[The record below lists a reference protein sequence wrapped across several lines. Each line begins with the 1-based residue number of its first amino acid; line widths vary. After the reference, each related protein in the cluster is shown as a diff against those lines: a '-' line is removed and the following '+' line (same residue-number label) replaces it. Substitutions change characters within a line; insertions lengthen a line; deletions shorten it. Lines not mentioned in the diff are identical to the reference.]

1 MQLRRTAGLHQAI
14 VAKGVDLVTGTI
26 TTTSLMVGGFRSKAL
41 LTLLV
46 EDETF
51 ASAFR
56 CGNDQLWF
64 LKQLYL

>member
-1 MQLRRTAGLHQAI
+1 MP
-14 VAKGVDLVTGTI
+14 
-26 TTTSLMVGGFRSKAL
+26 TSLMVGEFRSKAL

-56 CGNDQLWF
+56 CGNDRLWF
-64 LKQLYL
+64 LKQLYLWRELEVVRQNIIPTDLSYRTI

>member
-1 MQLRRTAGLHQAI
+1 M
-14 VAKGVDLVTGTI
+14 TGTI
-26 TTTSLMVGGFRSKAL
+26 STIVVVSVSECIMPTSLMVGGFRSKAL

-56 CGNDQLWF
+56 CGNDRLWF